1 MLQAMRTALFR
12 LPDVRNKLLFTIFI
26 LIVYQFGT
34 HIPVVGVDQTALQ
47 SVLDSQTAGGFIGVL
62 NLLSGG
68 AVENFSVL
76 ANGVYP
82 YITASIIFQLL
93 VPIVPQLEAI
103 QREPGGQ
110 EKIQRYTYY
119 LTIPMAILQGIGQI
133 SLFSAV
139 SHTSGAG
146 GAIIPGFGTDLLLT
160 ASVIVTMTAGTMFA
174 VWLGELITEEGIGN
188 GISIIIFAG
197 IVALAPL
204 NLFSLVTSNPDRAV
218 YNIIVFVVITL
229 VSVVGIVYIQEGVRR
244 IPVQYGKRVRGN
256 KQVQGRGQFIPLKVN
271 PVGMI
276 PLIFAQAIIAF
287 PAVIVSLFQPQP
299 GTVLWSIQNAFGN
312 QQGLVYWGTFFLMT
326 VGFTFFYAD
335 VMVGNYRLAETLQR
349 QGGFIP
355 GIRPGRRTEDYIV
368 KVTRRITLVGAVFLG
383 IIAIVPGIVDFINSL
398 LFPFEP
404 IAGHTASN
412 PALVLSGSGLIIVVG
427 VVIDT
432 MRQLEAQLVMRNY
445 EGFMR

>member
-1 MLQAMRTALFR
+1 MRQALRNAWR
-12 LPDVRNKLLFTIFI
+12 LADIRNKLLYTLF
-26 LIVYQFGT
+26 LLLVYRFAA
-34 HIPVVGVDQTALQ
+34 HIPVIGVDKA
-47 SVLDSQTAGGFIGVL
+47 VLDQVFSSSGAGFANVL
-62 NLLSGG
+62 NMLSGG
-68 AVENFSVL
+68 AVQNFSIL

-93 VPIVPQLEAI
+93 VPIVPQLEAM

-110 EKIQRYTYY
+110 EKIERYTYFA
-119 LTIPMAILQGIGQI
+119 TIPMAVLQSIAQI
-133 SLFSAV
+133 TAFS
-139 SHTSGAG
+139 GLAG
-146 GAIIPGFGTDLLLT
+146 GSIIPGFGADLLLT
-160 ASVIVTMTAGTMFA
+160 AAVILTMTAGTMFA
-174 VWLGELITEEGIGN
+174 VWMGELITEDGIGN

-197 IVALAPL
+197 IVSQVPS
-204 NLFSLVTSNPDRAV
+204 NLFGLITNSANTARLS
-218 YNIIVFVVITL
+218 YNMIMFIAIVL
-229 VSVVGIVYIQEGVRR
+229 VSIVAIVYIQEGVRR
-244 IPVQYGKRVRGN
+244 VPVQYGKRVRGN
-256 KQVQGRGQFIPLKVN
+256 KQVQGRGNFIPLRVN

-287 PAVIVSLFQPQP
+287 PAVIISLFGPSPTSFWGQVQY
-299 GTVLWSIQNAFGN
+299 SFGN
-312 QQGLVYWGTFFLMT
+312 QSGLFYWLTFFLMT

-383 IIAIVPGIVDFINSL
+383 IIAVVPGIVQFINSL
-398 LFPFEP
+398 LFPTEVG
-404 IAGHTASN
+404 AALQAN
-412 PALVLSGSGLIIVVG
+412 PAVVITGSGLIIVVG

>member
-1 MLQAMRTALFR
+1 MIQGLRNAWR
-12 LPDVRNKLLFTIFI
+12 LPDVRNKLIFTAFI
-26 LIVYQFGT
+26 LVVYQFAA
-34 HIPVVGVDQTALQ
+34 HIPVIGVNKEALDQVFQ
-47 SVLDSQTAGGFIGVL
+47 SSGAGFAEVL

-68 AVENFSVL
+68 AVQNFSIL

-93 VPIVPQLEAI
+93 TPIIPQLEAM

-110 EKIQRYTYY
+110 EKIQRYTYFA
-119 LTIPMAILQGIGQI
+119 TIPMAILQSVSQI
-133 SLFSAV
+133 AVFS
-139 SHTSGAG
+139 TLG
-146 GAIIPGFGTDLLLT
+146 GNQIIPGFGTDPLLT
-160 ASVIVTMTAGTMFA
+160 ASVLVTMTAGTMFA
-174 VWLGELITEEGIGN
+174 LWMGELITEDGIGN

-197 IVALAPL
+197 IVSQVPS
-204 NLFSLVTSNPDRAV
+204 NLGLMFTSNQGFRLIYSVALF
-218 YNIIVFVVITL
+218 IIILL
-229 VSVVGIVYIQEGVRR
+229 VSIVAIIYIQEGVRR

-256 KQVQGRGQFIPLKVN
+256 KQVQGRGQFVPLRVN

-276 PLIFAQAIIAF
+276 PLIFAQAIITF
-287 PAVIVSLFQPQP
+287 PAIVIGLFSPAPDSFFGQ
-299 GTVLWSIQNAFGN
+299 IQSSFGS
-312 QQGLVYWGTFFLMT
+312 QSGFVYWFTFFLMT

-368 KVTRRITLVGAVFLG
+368 KVTRRITLVGAFFLG
-383 IIAIVPGIVDFINSL
+383 TIAVIPGIVQFINGII
-398 LFPFEP
+398 FPFE
-404 IAGHTASN
+404 ATGSSFSAATN
-412 PALVLSGSGLIIVVG
+412 PAAVLTGAGLIIVVG

>member
-1 MLQAMRTALFR
+1 MIQGLRNAWR
-12 LPDVRNKLLFTIFI
+12 LPDVRNKLIFTVFI
-26 LIVYQFGT
+26 LVVYQFAA
-34 HIPVVGVDQTALQ
+34 HIPVIGVNKEALAQVFQ
-47 SVLDSQTAGGFIGVL
+47 SEGAGFANVL

-68 AVENFSVL
+68 AVQNFSIL

-93 VPIVPQLEAI
+93 TPIIPQLEAM

-110 EKIQRYTYY
+110 EKIERYTYFA
-119 LTIPMAILQGIGQI
+119 TIPMAILQSVSQIAVFSQLGGGGII
-133 SLFSAV
+133 
-139 SHTSGAG
+139 H
-146 GAIIPGFGTDLLLT
+146 GFGSDILITT
-160 ASVIVTMTAGTMFA
+160 SVLVTMTAGTMFA
-174 VWLGELITEEGIGN
+174 LWMGELITEDGIGN

-197 IVALAPL
+197 IVSRVPNNIGLML
-204 NLFSLVTSNPDRAV
+204 TSNQGFRLV
-218 YNIIVFVVITL
+218 YNLALFIAIVLISIVAIIYV
-229 VSVVGIVYIQEGVRR
+229 QEGVRR

-256 KQVQGRGQFIPLKVN
+256 KQVQGRGQYVPLRVN

-276 PLIFAQAIIAF
+276 PLIFAQAIITF
-287 PAVIVSLFQPQP
+287 PAIIIGLFNPAADSFFGQ
-299 GTVLWSIQNAFGN
+299 IQSSFGN
-312 QQGLVYWGTFFLMT
+312 QSGFVYWFTFFLMT

-383 IIAIVPGIVDFINSL
+383 IIAVIPGIVQFINSL
-398 LFPFEP
+398 IFPLE
-404 IAGHTASN
+404 ASGSAQSAATN
-412 PALVLSGSGLIIVVG
+412 PAAILTGAGLIIVVG